1 LSRVTTAAI
10 LRLAF
15 SSVTSLKKEIRR
27 KIREGSSPSM
37 NLDKLFPYVLTLCL
51 TLVCS
56 LTALAQGIESR
67 ERQIETRERQVA
79 RNTLTNDLTPIS
91 ADDPIIISL
100 ASPEEIKAA
109 AVTTASVGF
118 KFQQLMS
125 SAIDQRLGAPYS
137 WGADGPS
144 RFDCSGFV
152 WSTFRSIGIDF
163 ERSSARTL
171 WARFAPAT
179 PEEKS
184 QFGTLVFFNGLKHIG
199 IVADEHGFYHAS
211 RRHGVVYSPF
221 NSYWLSRLD
230 GFRRV
235 PLPLQ
240 VEPMVD

>member
-1 LSRVTTAAI
+1 MHLQ
-10 LRLAF
+10 
-15 SSVTSLKKEIRR
+15 
-27 KIREGSSPSM
+27 
-37 NLDKLFPYVLTLCL
+37 KLYPYALTLCL

-56 LTALAQGIESR
+56 NSALAQGM
-67 ERQIETRERQVA
+67 ETRERQVA
-79 RNTLTNDLTPIS
+79 RNTSTTNELTPIS
-91 ADDPIIISL
+91 EDDPIIISL

-109 AVTTASVGF
+109 AATTTASVGF

-125 SAIDQRLGAPYS
+125 SAIDQRLGSRYS

-152 WSTFRSIGIDF
+152 WSTFKSVGIDF
-163 ERSSARTL
+163 ERSNARTL

-184 QFGTLVFFNGLKHIG
+184 KFGTLVFFNGLKHIG

-221 NSYWLSRLD
+221 SDYWLSRLD

-235 PLPLQ
+235 PLPEQ
-240 VEPMVD
+240 AEPSAD

>member
-1 LSRVTTAAI
+1 MD
-10 LRLAF
+10 
-15 SSVTSLKKEIRR
+15 LKR
-27 KIREGSSPSM
+27 
-37 NLDKLFPYVLTLCL
+37 LFPFVLTLCL

-56 LTALAQGIESR
+56 LSALAQGIESR
-67 ERQIETRERQVA
+67 ERQIETRDRQVA
-79 RNTLTNDLTPIS
+79 RNTLTNDLTPIP

-109 AVTTASVGF
+109 EAVTAANAGF

-125 SAIDQRLGAPYS
+125 SAIDQRLGARYS

-152 WSTFRSIGIDF
+152 WSTFQSIGVDF
-163 ERSSARTL
+163 ERSSARAL
-171 WARFAPAT
+171 WARFSPAT

-184 QFGTLVFFNGLKHIG
+184 KFGTLVFFNGLKHIG

-221 NSYWLSRLD
+221 NSYWLSRID

-235 PLPLQ
+235 PLPTQ
-240 VEPMVD
+240 VEPTVD